1 MAHVYGHARPL
12 WSMPGFKQAKEFWE
26 WDKHPWNVP
35 VPEDYKGVYPTQSQ
49 WEERYRNPD
58 PGGWRTGAGPGPA
71 GLEQVAKR
79 IGGAGGWPGRAPWQT
94 PSRSLTAGGA
104 SMGERAG
111 PDLPYAEGREGMRE
125 PLYDVSKP
133 VEEEDEYA
141 SLLRMMFLAEL
152 MSGMQGGDP
161 PTPYTVQAG
170 PAARAFPTMPSM
182 MA

>member
-1 MAHVYGHARPL
+1 MAHEYGHARPL
-12 WSMPGFKQAKEFWE
+12 WGIQQLKDFWKWKE
-26 WDKHPWNVP
+26 HPWNAP

-49 WEERYRNPD
+49 YEERYRNPD
-58 PGGWRTGAGPGPA
+58 PGGWKGYGVPGPS
-71 GLEQVAKR
+71 GLENVAKR
-79 IGGAGGWPGRAPWQT
+79 IAGAGGWPGRAPWQT

-111 PDLPYAEGREGMRE
+111 PDLPYAAGKEGMRE